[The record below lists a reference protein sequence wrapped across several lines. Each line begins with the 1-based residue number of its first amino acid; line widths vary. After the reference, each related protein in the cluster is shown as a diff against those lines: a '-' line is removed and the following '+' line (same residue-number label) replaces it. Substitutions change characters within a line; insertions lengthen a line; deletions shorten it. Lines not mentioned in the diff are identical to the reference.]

1 MGTSLKKPQKRLH
14 YSSQNTDRIQVANSR
29 PPGTRAKREEGQ
41 VYCYLNRKIDGK
53 IALPLFSPPPPDP
66 SRFYLSLK
74 TLFKKIFLDPPPPL
88 MKKVFSWQSKKKILL
103 KK

>member
-1 MGTSLKKPQKRLH
+1 MCVSYSFLHGVFLSKFTSLKKPQKRLH

-53 IALPLFSPPPPDP
+53 IALPLF
-66 SRFYLSLK
+66 LS
-74 TLFKKIFLDPPPPL
+74 
-88 MKKVFSWQSKKKILL
+88 SS
-103 KK
+103 